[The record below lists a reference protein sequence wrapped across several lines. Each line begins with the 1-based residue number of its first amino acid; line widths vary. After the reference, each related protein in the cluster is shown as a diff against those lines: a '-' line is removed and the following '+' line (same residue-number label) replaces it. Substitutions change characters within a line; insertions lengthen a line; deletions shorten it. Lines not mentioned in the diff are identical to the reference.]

1 MKKSEFEMWV
11 NREDTREILDILNR
25 EIKGIEQA
33 LLEGM
38 YAREATMELV
48 AGKYI
53 DAQARL
59 SGLKF
64 IFNEIVNYLEEDIK
78 ENE

>member
-1 MKKSEFEMWV
+1 MKKSEFEMWI
-11 NREDTREILDILNR
+11 NEERTRQVLEILHK
-25 EIKGIEQA
+25 EIEEIEKA
-33 LLEGM
+33 LLAGM
-38 YAREATMELV
+38 YARENTMELV

-64 IFNEIVNYLEEDIK
+64 IFNDIVNYLEEDIE